1 MSQNPEPRLARDIN
15 KHWQSLA
22 ERRRLYLLEMQ
33 RSGRWRRYYSD
44 DEMQAQM
51 REVVRKVDEGYDEAT
66 NEDELPRRYHEAQM
80 HYFGELKKLTEAT
93 EAEAADESDG

>member
-1 MSQNPEPRLARDIN
+1 MPQNPEPRLARDIN

-33 RSGRWRRYYSD
+33 RSGRWRRYYSE

-51 REVVRKVDEGYDEAT
+51 REVVRAIEGWSTLSGEPSRHVDDEGKRPPGA
-66 NEDELPRRYHEAQM
+66 A
-80 HYFGELKKLTEAT
+80 
-93 EAEAADESDG
+93 AE